1 MKTFYECYW
10 IKRQKFQLQIKLV
23 YKTKLYTVVHT
34 IKRFTSL
41 TNEVNVHKIKRFTS
55 LTNEVN
61 VHTIKRFTSLTNE
74 VNVHKIKRFTSLT
87 NEVNVHTIKR
97 FTSLTNEVNKNEEYK
112 ILLETYYQHD
122 YIFPYQKKDIN
133 SIIKF
138 TDTIFRGQV
147 FFELIMF
154 KAFGSMSTDFLC
166 LLWFLR

>member
-61 VHTIKRFTSLTNE
+61 VHT
-74 VNVHKIKRFTSLT
+74 V
-87 NEVNVHTIKR
+87 KR

>member
-23 YKTKLYTVVHT
+23 YKTKLYTV
-34 IKRFTSL
+34 
-41 TNEVNVHKIKRFTS
+41 
-55 LTNEVN
+55 

>member
-10 IKRQKFQLQIKLV
+10 IKRQRFQLLIKLV

-41 TNEVNVHKIKRFTS
+41 TNEVNIHKIKRFTS

-61 VHTIKRFTSLTNE
+61 
-74 VNVHKIKRFTSLT
+74 
-87 NEVNVHTIKR
+87 
-97 FTSLTNEVNKNEEYK
+97 KNGEYK

-154 KAFGSMSTDFLC
+154 KAFGNMSTDLLC